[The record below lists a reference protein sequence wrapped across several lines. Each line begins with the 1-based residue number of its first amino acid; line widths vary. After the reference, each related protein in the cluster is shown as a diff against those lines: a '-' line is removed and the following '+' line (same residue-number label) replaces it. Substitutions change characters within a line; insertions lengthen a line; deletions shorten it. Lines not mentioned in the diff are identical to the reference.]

1 MPEIVETRSA
11 GDCSAR
17 IDPMKMEQRT
27 ATAKRLM
34 PVRLGR
40 CRDFIF
46 FSVRCLD
53 GKLREVLN
61 LFVQSF
67 GFRLRENLLKARI
80 VPERIEHW
88 IEPKQRGSE
97 RHARSQCALGR
108 YR

>member
-1 MPEIVETRSA
+1 
-11 GDCSAR
+11 
-17 IDPMKMEQRT
+17 MKMEQRT
-27 ATAKRLM
+27 APAKRLM
-34 PVRLGR
+34 PVRSKTRPGELGR

-46 FSVRCLD
+46 FSVCYLS
-53 GKLREVLN
+53 GKLWEAIN

-67 GFRLRENLLKARI
+67 GFRSRENLLKARI

-88 IEPKQRGSE
+88 IEPKQRSSE